1 MPAGMRLATITNW
14 AYGITVAL
22 TIASGATMLAA
33 SSAQERE
40 RAVAVERQTLD
51 HATSSVDEDV
61 AALSGLARQYAISGN
76 PADFAAYRREADLL
90 GAVETRTAHI
100 RDAGASPD
108 ELRML
113 HETMRWADALRDE
126 QQAAL
131 AALKQ
136 GKRSDA
142 LAILFSP
149 EYERELDRIQ
159 SSVERFQ
166 DRIDQRTDTALR
178 AAIGTSRLWR
188 GASETLLAVT
198 GLLFLFVLYFVFRRR
213 VLHPVIK
220 LSDVVTRLAAQDY
233 AAEPP
238 ILHQVDEIGDMSQ
251 ALRIFRENGLARQQL
266 EQERDADRAVRD
278 LLSRMTQRMQSCDT
292 IDDLRHVVERF
303 VPEIAPQLAG
313 RLYLFDR
320 SRNAMVEASSWL
332 DPVASKS
339 EFPPLA
345 CWGLRRGIPHRPAG
359 SRVDVPCDHIVQA
372 GRDLPDSIC
381 MPLAAQHGTLGLL
394 YFERRT
400 DHLADPV
407 PEVYLRTLA
416 ENVGLALD
424 NLQLRDALRGQAMA
438 DPLTALANRR
448 QLENVLR
455 AELAQAE
462 RDGTPISAIMLD
474 IDHFKHFNDE
484 YGHDA
489 GDEVI
494 QAVATVLKQS
504 VRERDLAFRHG
515 GEEFLMLLPGVDS
528 ARAADRAE
536 EIRGHIAAL
545 RVWHEGRELGPVAAS
560 LGVACAPEH
569 CPSDRLVQTADA
581 CLLKAKRN
589 GRDQVIVAQA
599 RHGPGAMAG

>member
-1 MPAGMRLATITNW
+1 MRLATITNW

-22 TIASGATMLAA
+22 TLASGATMLAA

-51 HATSSVDEDV
+51 HATSTVDEDV
-61 AALSGLARQYAISGN
+61 AQLSGLARQYVISGN
-76 PADFAAYRREADLL
+76 PADLAAYRREAGLL
-90 GAVETRTAHI
+90 GEVETRTTHI
-100 RDAGASPD
+100 RDAGASAQ

-126 QQAAL
+126 QEAAL
-131 AALKQ
+131 GALQ
-136 GKRSDA
+136 SGKRNDA

-166 DRIDQRTDTALR
+166 DRIDQRTDAALR
-178 AAIGTSRLWR
+178 SAIGMSRLWR

-213 VLHPVIK
+213 VLRPVIK

-238 ILHQVDEIGDMSQ
+238 LFQQVDEIGDMSH
-251 ALRIFRENGLARQQL
+251 ALRVFRENGLARQQL

-292 IDDLRHVVERF
+292 TDDLRHVVERF

-320 SRNAMVEASSWL
+320 SRNAMVVASSWL
-332 DPVASKS
+332 DPVGSS
-339 EFPPLA
+339 DEFPPLA

-359 SRVDVPCDHIVQA
+359 SRVDVPCDHIVQDQDA
-372 GRDLPDSIC
+372 LLDSIC

-394 YFERRT
+394 YFERPADR
-400 DHLADPV
+400 LADPV

-448 QLENVLR
+448 RLESVLK
-455 AELAQAE
+455 AELAEAD

-494 QAVATVLKQS
+494 QAVATVLKQL
-504 VRERDLAFRHG
+504 VRDRDLAFRHG
-515 GEEFLMLLPGVDS
+515 GEEFLVLLPGVDS
-528 ARAADRAE
+528 AHAAARAE
-536 EIRGHIAAL
+536 EIRRRVAAL

-560 LGVACAPEH
+560 LGVASTPEH

-581 CLLKAKRN
+581 CLFTAKRN
-589 GRDQVIVAQA
+589 GRDRVVVAQA
-599 RHGPGAMAG
+599 RSGPEALAG

>member
-1 MPAGMRLATITNW
+1 MRLATITNW

-22 TIASGATMLAA
+22 TLASGATMLAA

-40 RAVAVERQTLD
+40 RAAATERQTLD
-51 HATSSVDEDV
+51 HATSNVDEDV
-61 AALSGLARQYAISGN
+61 AALSGFARQYVISGN
-76 PADFAAYRREADLL
+76 PADLTAYQREAGQL
-90 GAVETRTAHI
+90 GAVETRTSHI
-100 RDAGASPD
+100 RDAGASID
-108 ELRML
+108 ELQML
-113 HETMRWADALRDE
+113 HEALHWADALRG
-126 QQAAL
+126 QQQTAIAAQR
-131 AALKQ
+131 K
-136 GKRSDA
+136 GDHGDA

-188 GASETLLAVT
+188 SASETLLAVT

-233 AAEPP
+233 AVEPP
-238 ILHQVDEIGDMSQ
+238 LYEQVDEIGDMSQ
-251 ALRIFRENGLARQQL
+251 ALRIFRENGLVRQRL

-292 IDDLRHVVERF
+292 TDDLRHVVERF
-303 VPEIAPQLAG
+303 VPEIAPQLSG

-320 SRNAMVEASSWL
+320 TRNAMVEASSWL
-332 DPVASKS
+332 EPVASKP

-345 CWGLRRGIPHRPAG
+345 CWGLRRGIPHRPTG
-359 SRVDVPCDHIVQA
+359 SRVDVPCDHIVHDGA
-372 GRDLPDSIC
+372 DLPDSIC

-394 YFERRT
+394 YFERRA

-448 QLENVLR
+448 QLESVLK
-455 AELAQAE
+455 AELAQAD

-494 QAVATVLKQS
+494 QAVATVLKQL

-515 GEEFLMLLPGVDS
+515 GEEFLVLLPGVDS
-528 ARAADRAE
+528 VHAADRAE
-536 EIRGHIAAL
+536 EIRAHIAAL

-560 LGVACAPEH
+560 LGVATAPEH

-589 GRDQVIVAQA
+589 GRDQVVVAHA
-599 RHGPGAMAG
+599 RLGPEALAG